1 MVDLIILLLSA
12 IAVVAFAEYL
22 KAKTTMNRISEQREH
37 TRRSLEAFRLWKEEI
52 LYRQKLEDSLFEH
65 SLRKTDWI
73 PYEEYRDYL
82 KSDKWKFIR
91 SIRFNLDDGL
101 CQHCGIKLN
110 DTEAHCHHLT
120 YDRLGDEDISDVV
133 TLCRSCHDAV
143 HAKDKSNQ
151 TEMIDFNRD
160 I

>member
-1 MVDLIILLLSA
+1 MVDLIILLLSVV
-12 IAVVAFAEYL
+12 AVVAFAEYL
-22 KAKTTMNRISEQREH
+22 KSKIIVSRLMEDREH
-37 TRRSLEAFRLWKEEI
+37 TRRSLEAFDLLKEEV
-52 LYRQKLEDSLFEH
+52 LYRQKLEDSLYDN
-65 SLRKTDWI
+65 STRKTEWI

-91 SIRFNLDDGL
+91 SVRFNLDDGL
-101 CQHCGIKLN
+101 CQHCGIGLN

-120 YDRLGDEDISDVV
+120 YARLGDEDISDVV

-143 HAKDKSNQ
+143 HAKDKSTQ
-151 TEMIDFNRD
+151 TEMTDFNRD

>member
-1 MVDLIILLLSA
+1 MVDLAILLLSVV
-12 IAVVAFAEYL
+12 AVVAFAEYL
-22 KAKTTMNRISEQREH
+22 KAKIIVSRLMEDREH
-37 TRRSLEAFRLWKEEI
+37 IRRSLESFNLLKEEV
-52 LYRQKLEDSLFEH
+52 LYRQKLEDSLAEH
-65 SLRKTDWI
+65 DVRKTDWML
-73 PYEEYRDYL
+73 YEEYRDYL

-91 SIRFNLDDGL
+91 SVRFNLDDGL

-110 DTEAHCHHLT
+110 GMEAHCHHLT

-143 HAKDKSNQ
+143 HAKDKSTQ
-151 TEMIDFNRD
+151 TEMTDFNRD